1 MNMKQLCAKEALKYI
16 KDDMCIGLG
25 GGSTVGYLAEYL
37 AKEGKRVTVVTPSD
51 DTAELCKNLGLIVLS
66 LEMVEYIDIAFDGC
80 DELDRCLKARDDSL
94 RNKKYEQAF
103 SYMRRLCENFKNA
116 DACLQTYSTY
126 NAIQSNTEKNRSLVR
141 VTLYEVL
148 YYLDI
153 GCKLNNYDA
162 CMRAGKIYEHGVKP
176 GTSQALY
183 GYNIAYDAQEAKR
196 YYKRVCRSISDK
208 AEKACKKLEEL
219 SQTRHSLTK

>member
-1 MNMKQLCAKEALKYI
+1 MTSEAV
-16 KDDMCIGLG
+16 DDSVC
-25 GGSTVGYLAEYL
+25 
-37 AKEGKRVTVVTPSD
+37 R
-51 DTAELCKNLGLIVLS
+51 
-66 LEMVEYIDIAFDGC
+66 DG
-80 DELDRCLKARDDSL
+80 ELDRCLKARDDSL

-162 CMRAGKIYEHGVKP
+162 CMMAGKIYEHGVKP

-183 GYNIAYDAQEAKR
+183 GYNIAYDAQEAKDIIR
-196 YYKRVCRSISDK
+196 EYAAQFLIKQR
-208 AEKACKKLEEL
+208 KLVK
-219 SQTRHSLTK
+219 SLKSYLRPVILLLNSFFFIPI

>member
-1 MNMKQLCAKEALKYI
+1 MKLLRAFL
-16 KDDMCIGLG
+16 
-25 GGSTVGYLAEYL
+25 YLASV
-37 AKEGKRVTVVTPSD
+37 A
-51 DTAELCKNLGLIVLS
+51 VLS
-66 LEMVEYIDIAFDGC
+66 FPLIIIICQGEESKQSLKSAMTSEAVDDSVCREGSLDG
-80 DELDRCLKARDDSL
+80 CLKARDDSL
-94 RNKKYEQAF
+94 RNKEYVQAF
-103 SYMRRLCENFKNA
+103 SYMRRLCEDFKNS

-162 CMRAGKIYEHGVKP
+162 CMIAGKIYEHGVKP
-176 GTSQALY
+176 GASQALY

-196 YYKRVCRSISDK
+196 VCRSISDK
-208 AEKACKKLEEL
+208 AEEACQKIEEL
-219 SQTRHSLTK
+219 SQTRHSLTE

>member
-1 MNMKQLCAKEALKYI
+1 MKLLRAFL
-16 KDDMCIGLG
+16 
-25 GGSTVGYLAEYL
+25 YLASV
-37 AKEGKRVTVVTPSD
+37 A
-51 DTAELCKNLGLIVLS
+51 VLS
-66 LEMVEYIDIAFDGC
+66 FPLIIIICQGEESKQSLKSAMTSEAVDDSVCREGSLDG
-80 DELDRCLKARDDSL
+80 CLKARDDSL
-94 RNKKYEQAF
+94 RNKENVQAF
-103 SYMRRLCENFKNA
+103 SYMRRLCEDFKNS

-126 NAIQSNTEKNRSLVR
+126 YAIQSSTEKNRSLVR

-162 CMRAGKIYEHGVKP
+162 CMIAGKIYEHGVKP
-176 GTSQALY
+176 GASQALY

-208 AEKACKKLEEL
+208 AEEACQKIEEL
-219 SQTRHSLTK
+219 SQTRHSLTE

>member
-1 MNMKQLCAKEALKYI
+1 MTSEAV
-16 KDDMCIGLG
+16 DDSVCRE
-25 GGSTVGYLAEYL
+25 GSL
-37 AKEGKRVTVVTPSD
+37 
-51 DTAELCKNLGLIVLS
+51 
-66 LEMVEYIDIAFDGC
+66 DG
-80 DELDRCLKARDDSL
+80 CLKARDDSL
-94 RNKKYEQAF
+94 RNKEYVQAF
-103 SYMRRLCENFKNA
+103 SYMRRLCEDFKNS

-126 NAIQSNTEKNRSLVR
+126 YAIQSSTEKNRSLVR

-162 CMRAGKIYEHGVKP
+162 CMIAGKIYEHGVKP
-176 GTSQALY
+176 GASQALY

-208 AEKACKKLEEL
+208 AEEACQKIEEL
-219 SQTRHSLTK
+219 SQTRHSLTE

>member
-1 MNMKQLCAKEALKYI
+1 MKLLRAFL
-16 KDDMCIGLG
+16 
-25 GGSTVGYLAEYL
+25 YLASV
-37 AKEGKRVTVVTPSD
+37 A
-51 DTAELCKNLGLIVLS
+51 VLS
-66 LEMVEYIDIAFDGC
+66 FPLIIIICQGEESKQSLKSAMTSEAVDDSACRDGSP
-80 DELDRCLKARDDSL
+80 DGCLKARDDSL
-94 RNKKYEQAF
+94 RNKEYVQAF
-103 SYMRRLCENFKNA
+103 SYMRRLCEDFKNS

-126 NAIQSNTEKNRSLVR
+126 YAIQSSTEKNRSLVR

-162 CMRAGKIYEHGVKP
+162 CMIAGKIYEHGVKP
-176 GTSQALY
+176 GASQALY

-208 AEKACKKLEEL
+208 AEEACQKIEEL
-219 SQTRHSLTK
+219 SQTRHSLTE

>member
-1 MNMKQLCAKEALKYI
+1 MDEKYMKEAIRQAKKAYVLEEVP
-16 KDDMCIGLG
+16 IGCVIVYQG
-25 GGSTVGYLAEYL
+25 KIIGRGYNRRTVDKNTLAH
-37 AKEGKRVTVVTPSD
+37 
-51 DTAELCKNLGLIVLS
+51 AELIPIKKASKKLKTECENYNLKI
-66 LEMVEYIDIAFDGC
+66 
-80 DELDRCLKARDDSL
+80 K
-94 RNKKYEQAF
+94 
-103 SYMRRLCENFKNA
+103 LCEDFKNS

-162 CMRAGKIYEHGVKP
+162 CMIAGKIYEHGVKP
-176 GTSQALY
+176 GASQALY

-208 AEKACKKLEEL
+208 AEEACQKIEEL
-219 SQTRHSLTK
+219 SQTRHSLTE

>member
-1 MNMKQLCAKEALKYI
+1 MKLLRAFLYVASVAVLCVPLIIIICQGEESKQSLKTTMTSESV
-16 KDDMCIGLG
+16 DDSICRDG
-25 GGSTVGYLAEYL
+25 
-37 AKEGKRVTVVTPSD
+37 D
-51 DTAELCKNLGLIVLS
+51 
-66 LEMVEYIDIAFDGC
+66 LE
-80 DELDRCLKARDDSL
+80 RCLKARDDSL
-94 RNKKYEQAF
+94 RNKEYELAF
-103 SYMRRLCENFKNA
+103 SYMRRLCEDFKNS

-126 NAIQSNTEKNRSLVR
+126 YAIQSNTEKNRSLVR

-196 YYKRVCRSISDK
+196 YYKRVCSSISDK
-208 AEKACKKLEEL
+208 AEEACLKIEEL
-219 SQTRHSLTK
+219 SQTRHSLTD

>member
-1 MNMKQLCAKEALKYI
+1 MKLLRAFLYVASFAVLCIPLMIIICQGEESKQSLKSAMTSEAV
-16 KDDMCIGLG
+16 DDSVC
-25 GGSTVGYLAEYL
+25 
-37 AKEGKRVTVVTPSD
+37 R
-51 DTAELCKNLGLIVLS
+51 
-66 LEMVEYIDIAFDGC
+66 DG
-80 DELDRCLKARDDSL
+80 ELDGCLKARDDSL
-94 RNKKYEQAF
+94 RNKEYVQAF
-103 SYMRRLCENFKNA
+103 SYMRRLCEDFKNS

-176 GTSQALY
+176 GASQALY

-208 AEKACKKLEEL
+208 AEEACKKLEEL
-219 SQTRHSLTK
+219 SQTRHSLTE